1 MLYMYK
7 DADVWAKW
15 WKALILIYG
24 KRKTHHPEIA
34 DPGHIVSIERERNT
48 HIQRF
53 LIFTF
58 LMSYIPRM
66 IFWSSRHSFVDL
78 ESVSLCLSISL
89 SPFLVVIS
97 SSILLAITIYR
108 YYFRKFYNLFDEQTN
123 TNKLNYLFNVME
135 FVFYGWCGVSLI
147 SFSDICKYVVT

>member
-1 MLYMYK
+1 MKTKKINKCNKIKEIIRKLKVNIKDWHVPWLNTKKMYMYK

-89 SPFLVVIS
+89 SPFLIVNS

-108 YYFRKFYNLFDEQTN
+108 
-123 TNKLNYLFNVME
+123 
-135 FVFYGWCGVSLI
+135 
-147 SFSDICKYVVT
+147 